1 MDQQR
6 VMLRRKR
13 DRRGTFDQV
22 KRRAYEIY
30 EARGGAPGHAL
41 DDWLQAECELRASF
55 GRLESA
61 PAVSQ
66 GSLWRADAGRLV
78 HGDSHERS
86 ALAYPC
92 YLPQ

>member
-13 DRRGTFDQV
+13 DRRGTFDHV

-41 DDWLQAECELRASF
+41 DDWLQAERELRANF
-55 GRLESA
+55 GPLEFA
-61 PAVSQ
+61 HAVSQ
-66 GSLWRADAGRLV
+66 DNLCGGPKLV
-78 HGDSHERS
+78 AWST
-86 ALAYPC
+86 ATAMNVP
-92 YLPQ
+92 P

>member
-41 DDWLQAECELRASF
+41 DDWLQAEHELRASF
-55 GRLESA
+55 GRLELAHAVGQDDLCSGSKLVAWSTPTAMNVA
-61 PAVSQ
+61 P
-66 GSLWRADAGRLV
+66 
-78 HGDSHERS
+78 
-86 ALAYPC
+86 
-92 YLPQ
+92 